1 MSAIGTFFIWYMFWR
16 RGPKCEGVRF
26 SRVSQGGHIQH
37 INVGEDIGRSCHIM
51 VDEQRG
57 RLPHINVGEGVGRK
71 CHIYSRTTGNLVSS
85 PV

>member
-26 SRVSQGGHIQH
+26 FRVSRGGHIQH

-51 VDEQRG
+51 VEPYATSG
-57 RLPHINVGEGVGRK
+57 GVV
-71 CHIYSRTTGNLVSS
+71 CVI
-85 PV
+85 